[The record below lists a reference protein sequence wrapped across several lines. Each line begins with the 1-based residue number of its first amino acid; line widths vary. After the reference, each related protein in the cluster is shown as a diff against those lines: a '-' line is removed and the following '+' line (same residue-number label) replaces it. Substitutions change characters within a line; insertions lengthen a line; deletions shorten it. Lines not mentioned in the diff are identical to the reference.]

1 MPFQRVSIDKGPP
14 SVIST
19 NAIPEGRLYDKAI
32 QLLKGSDV
40 EFHRH
45 NRLDIA
51 LSTNLPIALIFLP
64 AADIPTFVGEGR
76 CDMGITG
83 VDQVEESQVDVDLP
97 LDLKFGKCKLQVQ
110 VPIASGIKDPKD
122 LIGMTIVSSFTTLTR
137 QYFEKLE
144 GVAPGAAL
152 QTRIKFVGGSVEASC
167 ALGVADGIVDLVESG
182 ETMRAAGLI
191 DIDTVLSTSA
201 YLIQSKTPAHPEL
214 VEKIKG
220 RIEGV
225 LTAQKFVLATYN
237 APRESL
243 DQLLELTPGRRAPT
257 VSPIDDDGWVA
268 VSSMI
273 ERKRKGEV
281 MDKLKELGASDIM
294 VMEISNCRV

>member
-1 MPFQRVSIDKGPP
+1 
-14 SVIST
+14 
-19 NAIPEGRLYDKAI
+19 
-32 QLLKGSDV
+32 LKGSDV
-40 EFHRH
+40 EFHRS

-76 CDMGITG
+76 CDLGITG
-83 VDQVEESQVDVDLP
+83 VDQVHESEVDVQLA

-110 VPIASGIKDPKD
+110 VPKNGDIKDPKQ
-122 LIGMTIVSSFTTLTR
+122 LIGKNVVSSFTTLTR
-137 QYFEKLE
+137 RYLENLE
-144 GVAPGAAL
+144 GVKPGEPL
-152 QTRIKFVGGSVEASC
+152 KTKIKYVGGSVEASC
-167 ALGVADGIVDLVESG
+167 ALGVADAIVDLVESG

-191 DIDTVLSTSA
+191 DIDTVLTTSA
-201 YLIQSKTPAHPEL
+201 YLIQSPHPSSDPRL
-214 VEKIKG
+214 VERIKS

-225 LTAQKFVLATYN
+225 LTAQKFVLCTYN
-237 APRESL
+237 APRDSL
-243 DQLLELTPGRRAPT
+243 NELLAVTPGRRAPT

-273 ERKRKGEV
+273 ERASKGDIL
-281 MDKLKELGASDIM
+281 DKLKALGASDIL